1 MKREDII
8 KELVNRGYKAEVQN
22 TIKNGIEFE
31 GIKILTD
38 SNVAPVIYTEAII
51 EKAEKENKTLDCV
64 VDDIV
69 DIYENNRDLEF
80 DVNVLFNHDFI
91 LKHIYIALQKDSTE
105 EIIKRP
111 CDLDGIES
119 YLYVRGDMSDDGS
132 FSVKVTKAILDQAS
146 IAEDEAWEMAEKHT
160 YAETSL
166 ESLAKIMADMM
177 GSEYT
182 EDMNKRVPL
191 FVLTNKCKI
200 KGASA
205 ILNKKVLAEFGE
217 HYDTD
222 KLIVLP
228 SSIHEMLI
236 VPYESGMDIS
246 SFSSMVEEV
255 NCEQVDPTERLTD
268 RAYVIAV

>member
-69 DIYENNRDLEF
+69 AIYENNRDSEF

-132 FSVKVTKAILDQAS
+132 FSVKVTKAVLDQAN

-182 EDMNKRVPL
+182 EDMDKRVPL

-200 KGASA
+200 K
-205 ILNKKVLAEFGE
+205 
-217 HYDTD
+217 
-222 KLIVLP
+222 VLP

-236 VPYESGMDIS
+236 MPYESGMDIS

-255 NCEQVDPTERLTD
+255 NCEQVDPIERLTD
-268 RAYVIAV
+268 RAYVITV